1 MCWPKRERDATV
13 SDVERAVPT
22 VVIQPPK
29 AWAALQFKELWSQRE
44 LFWTFAW
51 RDLKIRYKQTE
62 LGIAW
67 AILQPLFTV
76 VVFSLVFGRLAGLG
90 ADTGGIPYPVFSF
103 AALLPWTYFA
113 ATVTRAS
120 NVLVDSA
127 SLVTKVYFPRL
138 LLPLS
143 ATVSGVV
150 DLGIAF
156 VVLVGLMLFYGLVPT
171 WGVLAIPLFILLAA
185 GAALGVGLWLGALN
199 VEYRDVRFL
208 TPFLVQIWMYL
219 TPVVYPLNRVPARF
233 QTLYA
238 LNPMVGVVEGFRWAL
253 FGQTQFPGSAL
264 LMAVAITIPLVVSG
278 LFFFRRMER
287 IFADVV

>member
-1 MCWPKRERDATV
+1 M
-13 SDVERAVPT
+13 SDMTPVAPT
-22 VVIQPPK
+22 VIIQPPK
-29 AWAALQFKELWSQRE
+29 KWAALRLKELWGHRE
-44 LFWTFAW
+44 LFWMFAW

-67 AILQPLFTV
+67 AILQPFFTM
-76 VVFSLVFGRLAGLG
+76 VVFSVVFGRLAGLG

-103 AALLPWTYFA
+103 AALLPWAYFA

-120 NVLVDSA
+120 NILVDSA

-143 ATVSGVV
+143 ASVSGVV

-156 VVLVGLMLFYGLVPT
+156 VVLVGLMFFYGLVPT
-171 WGVLAIPLFILLAA
+171 WGVLAIPMFVLLAA
-185 GAALGVGLWLGALN
+185 GSALGVGLWLAALN
-199 VEYRDVRFL
+199 VDYRDVRFL
-208 TPFLVQIWMYL
+208 TPFLVQTWMYL
-219 TPVVYPLNRVPARF
+219 TPVVYPINRVPARF

-253 FGQTQFPGSAL
+253 FGKTPFPASAL
-264 LMAVAITIPLVVSG
+264 LMAVAITVPLIVSG

-287 IFADVV
+287 VFADVV

>member
-1 MCWPKRERDATV
+1 VSDATT
-13 SDVERAVPT
+13 AVPT
-22 VVIQPPK
+22 VVIEPPK
-29 AWAALQFKELWSQRE
+29 KWAALRLRELWGHRD
-44 LFWTFAW
+44 LFWMFAW
-51 RDLKIRYKQTE
+51 RDLTIRYKQTV

-67 AILQPLFTV
+67 AVLQPFFMV

-103 AALLPWTYFA
+103 AALLPWNYFS

-120 NVLVDSA
+120 NVLVD
-127 SLVTKVYFPRL
+127 YFPRL

-143 ATVSGVV
+143 SSVSGIV

-156 VVLVGLMLFYGLVPT
+156 VLLIAMMLFYGLTPT
-171 WGVLAIPLFILLAA
+171 WGVLAIPALVLLAA
-185 GAALGVGLWLGALN
+185 AAATGVGLWLAALN

-219 TPVVYPLNRVPARF
+219 SPVVYPITRVPERLRG
-233 QTLYA
+233 LYA
-238 LNPMVGVVEGFRWAL
+238 LNPMVGVIEGFRWAL
-253 FGQTQFPGSAL
+253 FGQSAFPAAEL
-264 LMAVAITIPLVVSG
+264 LLSVAVTVPLVVSG

-287 IFADVV
+287 VFADVV

>member
-1 MCWPKRERDATV
+1 M
-13 SDVERAVPT
+13 SDVEPAVPT

-29 AWAALQFKELWSQRE
+29 KWAALRLKELWGHRE

-185 GAALGVGLWLGALN
+185 GGALGVGLWLGALN

-219 TPVVYPLNRVPARF
+219 TPVVYPINRVPARF

-238 LNPMVGVVEGFRWAL
+238 VNPMVGVVEGFRWAL
-253 FGQTQFPGSAL
+253 FGQTPFPASAL
-264 LMAVAITIPLVVSG
+264 LVSVAVVIPLVISG

>member
-1 MCWPKRERDATV
+1 MTDTTSRT
-13 SDVERAVPT
+13 PT
-22 VVIQPPK
+22 VVIQPPRK
-29 AWAALQFKELWSQRE
+29 WAALQLRELWGHRE
-44 LFWTFAW
+44 LFWVLAW
-51 RDLKIRYKQTE
+51 RDLKVRYKQTE

-67 AILQPLFTV
+67 AVLQPFFTMI
-76 VVFSLVFGRLAGLG
+76 VFSLVFGRLAGLG
-90 ADTGGIPYPVFSF
+90 ANTGGIPYPVFSF
-103 AALLPWTYFA
+103 AALLPWSYFG

-143 ATVSGVV
+143 STVSGVV

-156 VVLVGLMLFYGLVPT
+156 IVLIGLMLFYGLVPT
-171 WGVLAIPLFILLAA
+171 WGVLLIPLFVLLAA
-185 GAALGVGLWLGALN
+185 GAALGVGLWLAALN

-208 TPFLVQIWMYL
+208 TPFLVQTWMYL
-219 TPVVYPLNRVPARF
+219 TPVVYPINRVPVRF

-238 LNPMVGVVEGFRWAL
+238 VNPMVGVVEGFRWAL
-253 FGQTQFPGSAL
+253 FGRTPFPASAL
-264 LMAVAITIPLVVSG
+264 LMGVAITVPLIITG

-287 IFADVV
+287 VFADVV

>member
-1 MCWPKRERDATV
+1 VTDTPT
-13 SDVERAVPT
+13 AVPT
-22 VVIQPPK
+22 VVIEPPSK
-29 AWAALQFKELWSQRE
+29 WAALRLKELWGHRE
-44 LFWTFAW
+44 LFWMFAW
-51 RDLKIRYKQTE
+51 RDLTVRYKQTE

-67 AILQPLFTV
+67 AILQPVLTV

-113 ATVTRAS
+113 STVTRAS
-120 NVLVDSA
+120 NVLVDNTA
-127 SLVTKVYFPRL
+127 LVTKVYFPRL

-143 ATVSGVV
+143 ASASGVV

-156 VVLVGLMLFYGLVPT
+156 LVLIGMMLFYGLVPT
-171 WGVLAIPLFILLAA
+171 WGILLIPLFVVL
-185 GAALGVGLWLGALN
+185 GAAAAIGVGLWLAALN

-219 TPVVYPLNRVPARF
+219 TPVVYPINRVPARF
-233 QTLYA
+233 QALYA
-238 LNPMVGVVEGFRWAL
+238 VNPMVGVVEGFRWAL
-253 FGQTQFPGSAL
+253 FGQTQFPATAL
-264 LMAVAITIPLVVSG
+264 IVAVAVTVPMVVSG

-287 IFADVV
+287 VFADVV

>member
-1 MCWPKRERDATV
+1 M
-13 SDVERAVPT
+13 SDMTSRTPT
-22 VVIQPPK
+22 VVIQPPTK
-29 AWAALQFKELWSQRE
+29 WAALHLKELWGHRE
-44 LFWTFAW
+44 LFWVFAW
-51 RDLKIRYKQTE
+51 RDLKVRYKQTE

-67 AILQPLFTV
+67 AVLQPFFTMI
-76 VVFSLVFGRLAGLG
+76 VFSLVFGRLAGLG

-120 NVLVDSA
+120 GVLVDSA

-143 ATVSGVV
+143 STVSGVV

-156 VVLVGLMLFYGLVPT
+156 IVLIGLMLFYGLVPT
-171 WGVLAIPLFILLAA
+171 WGVLMIPLFVLLAA
-185 GAALGVGLWLGALN
+185 GAALGVGLWLAALN

-208 TPFLVQIWMYL
+208 TPFLVQTWMYL
-219 TPVVYPLNRVPARF
+219 TPVVYPISRVPARF
-233 QTLYA
+233 QALYA
-238 LNPMVGVVEGFRWAL
+238 VNPMVGVVEGFRWAL
-253 FGQTQFPGSAL
+253 FGQTHFPAAAL
-264 LMAVAITIPLVVSG
+264 AISVAITVPMIISG

-287 IFADVV
+287 MFADVV